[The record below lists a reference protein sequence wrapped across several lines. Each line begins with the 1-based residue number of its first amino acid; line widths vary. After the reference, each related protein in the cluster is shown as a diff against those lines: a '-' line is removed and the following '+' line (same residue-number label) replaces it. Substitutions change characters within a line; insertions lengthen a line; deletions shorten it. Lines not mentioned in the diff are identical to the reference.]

1 MQIKPVLGKEWQMPD
16 FTGRRK
22 CLQDPS
28 LGRETFSS
36 HIGQTLCYSQPV
48 VHPFPQWMYVH
59 KSLWTVDNWNL
70 VTWHPAADP
79 TKTAPVPHPL
89 STTGEYLLKP
99 SATLRTE
106 PWDEILPAINLEF
119 SVSRGSAV
127 KILCIQDT
135 NSSGPFKCGLERHIQ
150 TEKPGRKPSHC
161 WRGSLDCSC
170 SRKHD
175 FPHTLGWTLLAKVNR
190 VRKLKRIALTQ
201 NWTCLP

>member
-119 SVSRGSAV
+119 SVSTEVVLWKYCVS
-127 KILCIQDT
+127 KILTLQALSSVVWRDT
-135 NSSGPFKCGLERHIQ
+135 YKLRSPEGSPPTAGEAAWTVAAQGNMTSHTHWDELSWLRW
-150 TEKPGRKPSHC
+150 TE
-161 WRGSLDCSC
+161 
-170 SRKHD
+170 
-175 FPHTLGWTLLAKVNR
+175 
-190 VRKLKRIALTQ
+190 
-201 NWTCLP
+201 